1 MRILFM
7 GTPDFAVPILD
18 TLAKH
23 HEVLAVVCQP
33 DRPKGR
39 GKSVIFPPVKEKA
52 LELGLDVLQPE
63 KIRGNDDFVEEITAL
78 GADVFVVVAYG
89 QILPPRILKIPLLG
103 CVNIHA
109 SLLPKYRGAA
119 PMQRAILNGDKV
131 TGVTIMYMDK
141 GMDTG
146 DMILKK
152 AIPIEDSDRFADVH
166 DKMMILS
173 CECIL
178 EALELIAAGSAP
190 REVQDHDAA
199 TYAPMLAKEEGLINW
214 SDSGEKIVNQVR
226 ALDPWPGTFTY
237 YDNQVLKIW
246 ECKCD
251 EVLNDAIPGT
261 VLEADKHLLVK
272 TGDGALSI
280 SVLQGQGSKKM
291 NAADYLRG
299 RSIKLGAV
307 LCTPENKQEQSM

>member
-1 MRILFM
+1 M

-18 TLAKH
+18 SLAKH
-23 HEVLAVVCQP
+23 HEVLAAVCQP

-39 GKSVIFPPVKEKA
+39 GQNMIFPPVKEKA
-52 LELGLDVLQPE
+52 LEFGLHVLQPE
-63 KIRGNDDFVEEITAL
+63 KVRGNDSFVEEITAL
-78 GADVFVVVAYG
+78 EADIFVVVAYG
-89 QILPPRILKIPLLG
+89 QILPPRILRIPPKG

-119 PMQRAILNGDKV
+119 PMQRAILNGDKE
-131 TGVTIMYMDK
+131 TGVTIQYMDK

-146 DMILKK
+146 DMLLKK
-152 AIPIEDSDRFADVH
+152 ALPIEKSDRFADIH
-166 DKMMILS
+166 DKMMHLS

-178 EALELIAAGSAP
+178 DALELIEAGNAP
-190 REVQDHDAA
+190 REPQNHDEA

-214 SDSGEKIVNQVR
+214 YDSSEKIFNQVR
-226 ALDPWPGTFTY
+226 ALDPWPGTFTHY
-237 YDNQVLKIW
+237 NGQVLKIW
-246 ECKCD
+246 ECSY
-251 EVLNDAIPGT
+251 ETSIDAIPGT

-280 SVLQGQGSKKM
+280 TMLQGQGSKKM

-299 RSIKLGAV
+299 RSIEVGAV
-307 LCTPENKQEQSM
+307 LCTPENKQEQST